1 MRLPWLKPADGASRK
16 GLRREL
22 IAALAIKLLALLAL
36 WLLFFSRPALHDMR
50 TGMAPDRVADMG
62 DKFVVSYMEA
72 PMQPANEAMAKWVEG
87 LPNQN

>member
-36 WLLFFSRPALHDMR
+36 WLLFFSRPAIHDMS
-50 TGMAPDRVADMG
+50 TGMAPDRVAAA
-62 DKFVVSYMEA
+62 VVA
-72 PMQPANEAMAKWVEG
+72 PAAAPADRPARQG
-87 LPNQN
+87 TPQ